1 MKTPRRILL
10 MYISPVSGHRQA
22 TMAIETSLKQLM
34 PGVEIMSI
42 NGFGYTYPI
51 LEKVV
56 NRAYMG
62 VIKRT
67 PKLWEMMY
75 DNPKLVKRSAKLKD
89 FLHKTSHK
97 KLEALFK
104 KFQPDTVV
112 CTQAFPCGMVADF
125 KNTHNLPM
133 TLIGVL
139 TDHAPHRFWL
149 NEGVDFYVVPSEDA
163 KERFIKENIPPEAI
177 RVYGI
182 PIDLKFTKKHDKK
195 IIAQNLGLQLSVPTI
210 LIMGGGQGLGP
221 IKDAVKSLLR
231 SEMNLQLI
239 VLAGTNK
246 KLLKWLERIQ
256 KKSTKKIIF
265 SDYVTNVDELMEI
278 STLIVSKP
286 GGLTTSEVVAKGLP
300 MIVINPLPGQE
311 MYNTKFLTKKGIAI
325 YVENVKDIHTHVEA
339 LLRDPQRLKMMSQAA
354 GKEGRPWAA
363 DEIAK
368 LILNHP
374 PRLAAHV

>member
-1 MKTPRRILL
+1 MKIPRRILL
-10 MYISPVSGHRQA
+10 MYISPVSGHRSA
-22 TMAIETSLKQLM
+22 TMAIETSLHKLNSEI
-34 PGVEIMSI
+34 EIMSI

-67 PKLWEMMY
+67 PMLWDMMY
-75 DNPKLVKRSAKLKD
+75 DNPKIVKSSAKLKD

-125 KNTHNLPM
+125 KNTYNLNM
-133 TLIGVL
+133 TVIGVL

-149 NEGVDFYVVPSEDA
+149 NEGVDFYVVPSQDA
-163 KERFIKENIPPEAI
+163 KERFIAEGIPEESI

-182 PIDLKFTKKHDKK
+182 PIDLKFVDKHDKK
-195 IIAQNLGLQLSVPTI
+195 QIAQRFGLDLSVATI

-221 IKDAVKSLLR
+221 IKDVVKSLLR
-231 SEMNLQLI
+231 SKLNLQLI

-246 KLLKWLERIQ
+246 KLLKWLGRIK
-256 KKSTKKIIF
+256 KKSAKKIIF
-265 SDYVTNVDELMEI
+265 YDYVDNVDELMEI
-278 STLIVSKP
+278 SALIVSKP
-286 GGLTTSEVVAKGLP
+286 GGLTTSEVLAKGLP

-311 MYNTKFLTKKGIAI
+311 MHNTEFLTKKGVAI
-325 YVENVKDIHTHVEA
+325 YVQNVKEIHVVVED
-339 LLRDPQRLKMMSQAA
+339 LLKDPQRLKMMSQSAI
-354 GKEGRPWAA
+354 KEGKPRAA
-363 DEIAK
+363 EDIAK
-368 LILNHP
+368 LILKEP
-374 PRLAAHV
+374 PRLVAHR